1 MVHITNKET
10 FCKDIEGLVK
20 IGVLALVQKSQYG
33 TPVFIIPKKEGN
45 VRFITNYFSINQ
57 KLVRKPYPLPIIGNK
72 IHKLKYSSTQMHYI
86 SI

>member
-45 VRFITNYFSINQ
+45 VRFIKDYHRLNH
-57 KLVRKPYPLPIIGNK
+57 KLVRKPYP
-72 IHKLKYSSTQMHYI
+72 
-86 SI
+86 